1 MDDGN
6 GKVELKR
13 NLGLSNCVSLL
24 IGLIIGTGIFISPK
38 GVIQETG
45 SVGSA
50 LIVWVICGIFSIFG
64 AISYTELGC
73 MIPKAGGEYEYLGT
87 AFGDLPAFL
96 FVWSFVVIVVPA
108 SFALTALTFSDYAL
122 QPFFID
128 CLPPY
133 HARIALAALALI
145 TITLINCVSIKWVNR
160 LQHAFNVGKLA
171 GLAAILIFGIYALA
185 VGRFENLSSP
195 FENSSTDPGQYAT
208 AFYAGVY
215 SYSGW
220 SFLNYVVEEIK
231 NPNKVLPL
239 SIYLGLISVILIY
252 ILINVAYFTL
262 LSPKQMIDSSA
273 VAFTFVEKI
282 VGKYSWIMSI
292 CVALSCLGFLN
303 GSLFS
308 ASRTIFAAARK
319 NHMPTV
325 LALINVTYLTPMT
338 SVVFMSF
345 LSTLCLFFDD
355 VYVLLKLTMLSEYIF
370 IGATVFGLLYLRKYK
385 PEMTRPIV
393 VNLFYP
399 ISFCIICVLI
409 ILMTIYN
416 SPYDSIMCVIVI
428 LAGVPVYVIFVAM
441 DKPKSIDDKI
451 NAFTEWVQKLTLSV
465 IDSKEE

>member
-1 MDDGN
+1 MGD
-6 GKVELKR
+6 GKVELKK
-13 NLGLSNCVSLL
+13 NLGLTNCVSLL

-45 SVGSA
+45 SVGAA
-50 LIVWVICGIFSIFG
+50 LIVWVVCGIFSIFG

-96 FVWSFVVIVVPA
+96 FVWSFVVIVIPA
-108 SFALTALTFSDYAL
+108 SFALTALTFADYAL
-122 QPFFID
+122 QPFFLD
-128 CLPPY
+128 CLPPNN
-133 HARIALAALALI
+133 ARLILAALAI
-145 TITLINCVSIKWVNR
+145 VTITLINCVSIKWVNR
-160 LQHAFNVGKLA
+160 LQHAFNMGKLA
-171 GLAAILIFGIYALA
+171 GLFAIVGFGVYALA

-239 SIYLGLISVILIY
+239 SIYLGLFAVILIY
-252 ILINVAYFTL
+252 ILINIAYFTL

-282 VGKYSWIMSI
+282 VGSYSWIMSI

-319 NHMPTV
+319 NHMPSV
-325 LALINVTYLTPMT
+325 LALINVEFLTPIT
-338 SVVFMSF
+338 SILFMSF
-345 LSTLCLFFDD
+345 LSILCLFFDD
-355 VYVLLKLTMLSEYIF
+355 VYVLLKLTMLTEYIF
-370 IGATVFGLLYLRKYK
+370 IGGTVFGLLYLRKYR
-385 PEMTRPIV
+385 PEINRPIV
-393 VNLFYP
+393 VNLIYP
-399 ISFCIICVLI
+399 IVFCVICLLI
-409 ILMTIYN
+409 ILMTIYT
-416 SPYDSIMCVIVI
+416 SPIDSIMCVVVI
-428 LAGVPVYVIFVAM
+428 LAGVPIYGVFVVM

-451 NAFTEWVQKLTLSV
+451 NAFTIWVQKLTLSV
-465 IDSKEE
+465 IDTKED